1 MVKVSRLVKGLQ
13 RNHLRRVLAGWEEG
27 DRRRLAALLDRL
39 VLVADMQTTP
49 FEAGGDG

>member
-1 MVKVSRLVKGLQ
+1 MVKVSRLVKGVQ

-27 DRRRLAALLDRL
+27 DRRRLAGLLDRL
-39 VLVADMQTTP
+39 VADMQKTP